1 MAKEMVTRVSKDP
14 NMAGVPFLFMLNKQ
28 DLEAEKMTTG
38 EIEVELNLAKLF
50 AQGVFRTQACS
61 AKTGEGIWEGLA
73 QMMAV
78 FESKSTNSTGATS
91 NQGTLELGSEQKV

>member
-50 AQGVFRTQACS
+50 AQGVFRT
-61 AKTGEGIWEGLA
+61 
-73 QMMAV
+73 
-78 FESKSTNSTGATS
+78 
-91 NQGTLELGSEQKV
+91 